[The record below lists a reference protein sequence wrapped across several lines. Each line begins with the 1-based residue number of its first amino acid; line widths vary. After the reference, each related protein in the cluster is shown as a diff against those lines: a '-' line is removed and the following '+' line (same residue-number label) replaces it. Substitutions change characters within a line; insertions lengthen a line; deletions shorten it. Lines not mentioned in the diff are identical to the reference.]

1 MTSSN
6 IKASREEIN
15 LINIFGTLLRE
26 KNLILL
32 IVIISTSL
40 STIYFSKVK
49 PIFSGSFDIVVSDKN
64 KKSQTQSNQLLGL
77 LTNQKTGVDLITEK
91 LILTSPSV
99 LRPVLD
105 YVNNYKTDLNGK
117 VANKNFNVWV
127 RNNLIIN
134 FQENSNVLKVTYMDT
149 NKDLVLNALN
159 LISEKYQD
167 YSKSS
172 AIKSLEERTKYLS
185 EQKIVLSKKLDSSK
199 KAYNEFTINNGLGN
213 IDGFINLGNINNS
226 SPPNVINEV
235 KGSEF
240 KNIKGSSPTSSKGES
255 KAGQRFQKQFQLL
268 EQYESDFVDLSSKL
282 RPNSKTLKNL
292 KVQIDNLKESLKR
305 PNEILIK
312 YDELYKTYLRDE
324 NLLNLIEDSLAF
336 VKLEQV
342 KNLNSWDIISS
353 PLVGNSP
360 IYPKKFEIFILSL
373 IGSSILGSFL
383 ALIKEKLSR
392 IVYQIEDFKDQLYC
406 NFIDDLSKKD
416 NKLSF
421 NQIFNAFEHN
431 SKKGK
436 KYFGII
442 NYKNK
447 VDLEFLKDFIE
458 EKEDIKVSDFSD
470 FLFIQECEQIILII
484 EGGKYTFEEIETIN
498 KYLTLSKEKVVG
510 WFYIKN

>member
-159 LISEKYQD
+159 LF
-167 YSKSS
+167 YS
-172 AIKSLEERTKYLS
+172 Y
-185 EQKIVLSKKLDSSK
+185 
-199 KAYNEFTINNGLGN
+199 
-213 IDGFINLGNINNS
+213 
-226 SPPNVINEV
+226 
-235 KGSEF
+235 
-240 KNIKGSSPTSSKGES
+240 
-255 KAGQRFQKQFQLL
+255 
-268 EQYESDFVDLSSKL
+268 
-282 RPNSKTLKNL
+282 
-292 KVQIDNLKESLKR
+292 
-305 PNEILIK
+305 
-312 YDELYKTYLRDE
+312 
-324 NLLNLIEDSLAF
+324 
-336 VKLEQV
+336 
-342 KNLNSWDIISS
+342 
-353 PLVGNSP
+353 
-360 IYPKKFEIFILSL
+360 
-373 IGSSILGSFL
+373 
-383 ALIKEKLSR
+383 
-392 IVYQIEDFKDQLYC
+392 
-406 NFIDDLSKKD
+406 
-416 NKLSF
+416 
-421 NQIFNAFEHN
+421 
-431 SKKGK
+431 
-436 KYFGII
+436 
-442 NYKNK
+442 
-447 VDLEFLKDFIE
+447 
-458 EKEDIKVSDFSD
+458 
-470 FLFIQECEQIILII
+470 
-484 EGGKYTFEEIETIN
+484 
-498 KYLTLSKEKVVG
+498 
-510 WFYIKN
+510 